1 MYESDAQAEQRD
13 GQFCRLCFNKAV
25 DLCPLFPAPN
35 IPNKALLHKIF
46 DCTTI
51 TLSVRD
57 DHDANICA
65 NCILSIEAFF
75 KYKAQCVQND
85 RLLRKKRVSF
95 FAELGLAADSGDGI
109 VGANDLSYQS
119 AAAAA
124 PELSS
129 KRRRLSRNGDG
140 GELGNEE
147 EEEEDEL
154 STDRKRHRTGGLPD
168 GDDDDSSGSIKK
180 PYYGDA
186 HGEGAAKVENDG
198 EEADL
203 GPYQIKQE
211 AIDPDRDGEEENRN
225 QQQQQQQHLEDEDD
239 DEEEYFN
246 PNQFLAQET
255 QIDEEDEI
263 GEDADNDVSSDGDG
277 QQFVVANGAES
288 GDGGGAGGSA
298 TEQHQPPQLFER
310 GWKTTEFS
318 PQPGSSGLKTLKIT
332 DYSNVTGKRGRPQRF
347 VTEMLSMAAA
357 AAAAAS
363 GGSGGGGGGGVG
375 GNTFL
380 PYHPGDAMYQ
390 QWQRL
395 KGLANARLQ
404 ADGRVPLALANPP
417 HGRTTT
423 RVLGGVIEP
432 TKKVQ
437 KFLDDGLRE
446 LIYNA
451 GAPNP
456 HFARDGGS
464 TDFKVVKARFNSY
477 NIIFDDNRFLRRN
490 KSVSGL
496 PKWYWACSVTGC
508 PVKICSYAGRLFR
521 TNELSHTHPPTE
533 PDADS
538 KYETIQPDPVE
549 AEQLQRQLL
558 HQQQQQH
565 AMQQQR
571 LVRQQQQ
578 QQLLRQRQVE
588 LAQRRVA
595 AAAALMAAAAANSS
609 RNDSTELER
618 SMHGLDSSNSNSSS
632 SHNNNGSMAE
642 QNDPRRNYELR
653 MADDGSE
660 LLLYAGHTHGLI
672 MTRKDGV
679 RVYRCTSIVGGE
691 EQASGEAGRPC
702 TDTVF
707 LHSNGCIAKVC
718 KEENVDYGMEFP
730 VDGGA
735 ADRYRTAGG
744 SVAEGGE
751 EDKRRRP
758 QKIIVYEG
766 YRYKYCHARPEG
778 SFYWRC
784 VLRHDKD
791 CLASIQT
798 KRNLEFLN
806 VNDQPHNHEPPDP
819 SEPHE
824 NAMLCEIRLP
834 AKGEATEGSTDFK
847 LVKSGQKREFLIYKG
862 YRYYFQYESKN
873 GRRSYRCTMFK
884 NCPAGAFL
892 LPNSTIQEAKNFIH
906 THPPVEDMDKYIT
919 KDSLITSP
927 IKLPDGA
934 TEGGKR
940 GVESGGHGE
949 RAPIEPL
956 SKDPEVARRNGYRII
971 KNYKNKEIMIYLGW
985 RYFED
990 YKKKSGGQVWRCSSH
1005 RLCRGSVHLFPDGS
1019 INFAKLVDHNHSP
1032 PKKII
1037 SHSSIDGGEY
1047 TKAMLDVSSSLD
1059 YSLDGTGDSMLLTGG
1074 GTYHRYITHQGHRFR
1089 FATRKREGTIYWRC
1103 AMRLETKCP
1112 VSFHTK
1118 EDTYELV
1125 STRNHEHNHPIP
1137 TVWPEVAGGQI
1148 DDELPQVRM
1157 PAEQVGTTDFILT
1170 KNSKGRDLVLYRSGR
1185 FYLDYSRKDGRIVF
1199 RCSAVSGC
1207 RATVLLLPNKTLQVP
1222 EDFSHNHP
1230 TADGWEAGEAPS
1242 LDAKSVGQL
1251 MTEPIELKSD
1261 DDEEE
1266 GATPTDLIADRG
1278 ARVSGGAG
1286 PESMLPKIILYD
1298 GFQFRFISR
1307 HPTEQ
1312 SAFFRCFNFDAKK
1325 NQCHASLYTDLNGVV
1340 IQSNQQP
1347 HNHDQSDYLMGP
1359 DKYHPRSLQHRP
1371 DQSALLITAPP
1382 TGDEL
1387 RGTRDYKIVKNWKN
1401 RDVLV
1406 FQNCR
1411 YFLHYVRKDGR
1422 KVWRCSAIRSCH
1434 AAVYLNADGTVD
1446 QFRGQHVHEIR
1457 PEGEP
1462 RRRRRRKKSELV
1474 PFSYGVG
1481 VGPGVGAS
1489 IFANGMLANA
1499 AELMARG
1506 MNGASMLNGG
1516 AIGGIT
1522 PHGGALVANGSM
1534 NGGHNGTNEWIDYS
1548 DYAMQM
1554 SGSPNDTV
1562 SSAARGSEETHS
1574 LWDQHHPEDGGGG
1587 GRGTNGGE
1595 GFDLSYHSVF
1605 GSQENFNTYAVHAL
1619 AQHHLQ
1625 QQQQQRSAATL
1636 QQQIQ
1641 HHQQL
1646 LLNGAGGQLQLHRR
1660 HNGAPQPPDSSDAEE
1675 CELSGDASGDE
1686 IPLIDI
1692 TPEVKIEGDDEL

>member
-1 MYESDAQAEQRD
+1 MNESDSRPEHRD
-13 GQFCRLCFNKAV
+13 GQFCRLCFHQTV
-25 DLCPLFPAPN
+25 DLCPLFPSAT

-51 TLSVRD
+51 TLSIRD

-65 NCILSIEAFF
+65 NCIVSIEAFF
-75 KYKAQCVQND
+75 KYKSKCVEND

-95 FAELGLAADSGDGI
+95 FAGLGLAADPVDNRLMTI
-109 VGANDLSYQS
+109 L
-119 AAAAA
+119 
-124 PELSS
+124 PHS
-129 KRRRLSRNGDG
+129 KRRRLSQNGAG
-140 GELGNEE
+140 GELLTY
-147 EEEEDEL
+147 EDEEL
-154 STDRKRHRTGGLPD
+154 AVDRKRHRTETDLPEE
-168 GDDDDSSGSIKK
+168 DDDEDDGNSSVKK
-180 PYYGDA
+180 PQNGTPA
-186 HGEGAAKVENDG
+186 EHEDG
-198 EEADL
+198 EVDEELSKKHLAQ
-203 GPYQIKQE
+203 YQIKQE
-211 AIDPDRDGEEENRN
+211 AFDADGDDENDNRK
-225 QQQQQQQHLEDEDD
+225 QQYEQDD

-255 QIDEEDEI
+255 KIDESAVGDEV
-263 GEDADNDVSSDGDG
+263 GNDGSSDGDG
-277 QQFVVANGAES
+277 FVPNGHE
-288 GDGGGAGGSA
+288 DGSPPA
-298 TEQHQPPQLFER
+298 TGHPFER
-310 GWKTTEFS
+310 GWKTIEFA

-347 VTEMLSMAAA
+347 MAEMLSMAAA
-357 AAAAAS
+357 
-363 GGSGGGGGGGVG
+363 GSS
-375 GNTFL
+375 NLL
-380 PYHPGDAMYQ
+380 PYHHGETVYQ
-390 QWQRL
+390 QLQRL
-395 KGLANARLQ
+395 NGLASAGRLQPDEVARLSVV
-404 ADGRVPLALANPP
+404 AANSSQSNNAP
-417 HGRTTT
+417 RTI
-423 RVLGGVIEP
+423 GGVIEP

-456 HFARDGGS
+456 HYARDGGS

-508 PVKICSYAGRLFR
+508 PVKICSYAGRLFK

-533 PDADS
+533 PDAEI

-558 HQQQQQH
+558 LQQQQQH
-565 AMQQQR
+565 QMQQQR
-571 LVRQQQQ
+571 LLRQQQQ

-595 AAAALMAAAAANSS
+595 AAAALMVAAAANAS
-609 RNDSTELER
+609 RTDQPEQKYTK
-618 SMHGLDSSNSNSSS
+618 H
-632 SHNNNGSMAE
+632 MAE
-642 QNDPRRNYELR
+642 HNSRTVGESVDPRKNYELR
-653 MADDGSE
+653 MANDGSE
-660 LLLYAGHTHGLI
+660 MLLYGGHTHGLI
-672 MTRKDGV
+672 LTRKDGV
-679 RVYRCTSIVGGE
+679 RVYRCTSVIGGE
-691 EQASGEAGRPC
+691 ESAAGGGIGPPC

-707 LHSNGCIAKVC
+707 LHTDGRIVKIC
-718 KEENVDYGMEFP
+718 KEEIVDYDMELSL
-730 VDGGA
+730 DA
-735 ADRYRTAGG
+735 ADRSRFGTGNTA
-744 SVAEGGE
+744 E
-751 EDKRRRP
+751 EDDKRRRP

-806 VNDQPHNHEPPDP
+806 VNDQPHNHDPPDP

-834 AKGEATEGSTDFK
+834 VKGEQTEGSTDFK

-927 IKLPDGA
+927 FKHPSDG
-934 TEGGKR
+934 GGINGAVKR
-940 GVESGGHGE
+940 STTLDPSNWKNALVAAGNPTGGV
-949 RAPIEPL
+949 EPL

-1037 SHSSIDGGEY
+1037 SHSSVDGGGGF
-1047 TKAMLDVSSSLD
+1047 TKGMLEGRVSGNQLTMVA
-1059 YSLDGTGDSMLLTGG
+1059 DGNSDALLGGG

-1148 DDELPQVRM
+1148 NEELPKVRM
-1157 PAEQVGTTDFILT
+1157 PAEEIGTTDFILT
-1170 KNSKGRDLVLYRSGR
+1170 KNSKGRDMVLYRNGR
-1185 FYLDYSRKDGRIVF
+1185 FYLDYSRKDGKIVF

-1207 RATVLLLPNKTLQVP
+1207 RATVLLLPNKTLQVAD
-1222 EDFSHNHP
+1222 DFSHNHP
-1230 TADGWEAGEAPS
+1230 TLDGW
-1242 LDAKSVGQL
+1242 DARETTALNGKPASPVD
-1251 MTEPIELKSD
+1251 EPIELKSD
-1261 DDEEE
+1261 EEEDDEP
-1266 GATPTDLIADRG
+1266 AS
-1278 ARVSGGAG
+1278 VSGTTHPRASG
-1286 PESMLPKIILYD
+1286 ETMLPKIILYD

-1340 IQSNQQP
+1340 IQTNQQR
-1347 HNHDQSDYLMGP
+1347 HNHEQGDYLMGP
-1359 DKYHPRSLQHRP
+1359 DKYQQRQQIASTGQ
-1371 DQSALLITAPP
+1371 QMNSNELI
-1382 TGDEL
+1382 
-1387 RGTRDYKIVKNWKN
+1387 GTHDYKIVKNWKN

-1462 RRRRRRKKSELV
+1462 RRRRRRKKSEIMF
-1474 PFSYGVG
+1474 PYGVG
-1481 VGPGVGAS
+1481 SGMG
-1489 IFANGMLANA
+1489 IFGNGMLA
-1499 AELMARG
+1499 AEMMARG
-1506 MNGASMLNGG
+1506 VSMNGSSSLNGG
-1516 AIGGIT
+1516 TVGNGS
-1522 PHGGALVANGSM
+1522 ANGVGNLGS
-1534 NGGHNGTNEWIDYS
+1534 NEWIDYS
-1548 DYAMQM
+1548 DYGIQM
-1554 SGSPNDTV
+1554 SGSSNDTGA
-1562 SSAARGSEETHS
+1562 SGEGTNRANEGHHS
-1574 LWDQHHPEDGGGG
+1574 LWDQFHPGQGVTTGGGG
-1587 GRGTNGGE
+1587 GTEGE

-1605 GSQENFNTYAVHAL
+1605 GSQESFNTYAVHAL

-1625 QQQQQRSAATL
+1625 QQHQQQQRSAASL
-1636 QQQIQ
+1636 QQHL
-1641 HHQQL
+1641 HHHHQL
-1646 LLNGAGGQLQLHRR
+1646 LLNGGGQLQQQQRPSTR
-1660 HNGAPQPPDSSDAEE
+1660 QDSSDMEE
-1675 CELSGDASGDE
+1675 YDLSGPASDDE
-1686 IPLIDI
+1686 HPPLIDI
-1692 TPEVKIEGDDEL
+1692 TPEVKIEGDDL

>member
-1 MYESDAQAEQRD
+1 
-13 GQFCRLCFNKAV
+13 
-25 DLCPLFPAPN
+25 
-35 IPNKALLHKIF
+35 
-46 DCTTI
+46 
-51 TLSVRD
+51 LSLRD

-65 NCILSIEAFF
+65 NCIVSIEAFF
-75 KYKAQCVQND
+75 KYKSKCVEND

-95 FAELGLAADSGDGI
+95 FAGLGLAADPGSPNQLI
-109 VGANDLSYQS
+109 HTH
-119 AAAAA
+119 
-124 PELSS
+124 SS
-129 KRRRLSRNGDG
+129 KRRRLSRNGVYD
-140 GELGNEE
+140 NDQDEE
-147 EEEEDEL
+147 KL
-154 STDRKRHRTGGLPD
+154 DRKRHRTGLHGHDD
-168 GDDDDSSGSIKK
+168 GDCVSEKK
-180 PYYGDA
+180 PQNGTADD
-186 HGEGAAKVENDG
+186 EVND
-198 EEADL
+198 EEVAQREKL
-203 GPYQIKQE
+203 GPYRIKQE
-211 AIDPDRDGEEENRN
+211 ATDDDPDGGDEEEIHHR
-225 QQQQQQQHLEDEDD
+225 QQPLEEQDEDD
-239 DEEEYFN
+239 DEYFN

-255 QIDEEDEI
+255 QIDEGTGDSH
-263 GEDADNDVSSDGDG
+263 GGDNDVSSDGEG
-277 QQFVVANGAES
+277 FIANGT
-288 GDGGGAGGSA
+288 DDGSA
-298 TEQHQPPQLFER
+298 IGHPFER
-310 GWKTTEFS
+310 GWKTTEFA
-318 PQPGSSGLKTLKIT
+318 PQPGSSGLRTLKIT
-332 DYSNVTGKRGRPQRF
+332 DYSNITGKRGRPQRF
-347 VTEMLSMAAA
+347 VAEMLSMAA
-357 AAAAAS
+357 
-363 GGSGGGGGGGVG
+363 GGG
-375 GNTFL
+375 NSML
-380 PYHPGDAMYQ
+380 PYPHGEAVYQ
-390 QWQRL
+390 QLQRL
-395 KGLANARLQ
+395 NGLVNARLQ
-404 ADGRVPLALANPP
+404 PDGSVGPVAMAAASSPQSGNNTAAAARRLSGL
-417 HGRTTT
+417 
-423 RVLGGVIEP
+423 IEP

-456 HFARDGGS
+456 HYDRDGGS
-464 TDFKVVKARFNSY
+464 THFKVVKARFNSY

-508 PVKICSYAGRLFR
+508 PVKICSYAEQERAR
-521 TNELSHTHPPTE
+521 KVA
-533 PDADS
+533 ADS
-538 KYETIQPDPVE
+538 GGT
-549 AEQLQRQLL
+549 
-558 HQQQQQH
+558 
-565 AMQQQR
+565 
-571 LVRQQQQ
+571 
-578 QQLLRQRQVE
+578 
-588 LAQRRVA
+588 A
-595 AAAALMAAAAANSS
+595 A
-609 RNDSTELER
+609 RND
-618 SMHGLDSSNSNSSS
+618 G
-632 SHNNNGSMAE
+632 
-642 QNDPRRNYELR
+642 RRNYELQT
-653 MADDGSE
+653 ANDGTE
-660 LLLYAGHTHGLI
+660 MLLFAGHTHGLI

-679 RVYRCTSIVGGE
+679 RVYRCTSVVGGDAAALGDE
-691 EQASGEAGRPC
+691 GRPC

-707 LHSNGCIAKVC
+707 LHTDGRIAKVC
-718 KEENVDYGMEFP
+718 KEENVDYEMELP
-730 VDGGA
+730 LEDGG
-735 ADRYRTAGG
+735 DRSGRVSGG
-744 SVAEGGE
+744 GMAEE
-751 EDKRRRP
+751 DDKRRRP

-834 AKGEATEGSTDFK
+834 VKGEPTEGSTDFK

-906 THPPVEDMDKYIT
+906 THPPVMDIDRYIT

-927 IKLPDGA
+927 MKLPSDG
-934 TEGGKR
+934 GG
-940 GVESGGHGE
+940 GGAAAVGESGKLGMVDAADWKNNLGGGTS
-949 RAPIEPL
+949 AGTEPL

-1037 SHSSIDGGEY
+1037 SHSSVLGHAKLLPDGSVAGGDHQL
-1047 TKAMLDVSSSLD
+1047 AMG
-1059 YSLDGTGDSMLLTGG
+1059 LDGSATGG
-1074 GTYHRYITHQGHRFR
+1074 GGAYHRYITHLGHRFR

-1148 DDELPQVRM
+1148 DEELPKVRM
-1157 PAEQVGTTDFILT
+1157 PAEEIGTTDFILT
-1170 KNSKGRDLVLYRSGR
+1170 KNSKGRDLVLYRNGR
-1185 FYLDYSRKDGRIVF
+1185 FYLDYSRKDGKIVF

-1207 RATVLLLPNKTLQVP
+1207 RATVLLLPNKTLQVA

-1230 TADGWEAGEAPS
+1230 TADSWEAGEVTAPDVKLS
-1242 LDAKSVGQL
+1242 SRQPV
-1251 MTEPIELKSD
+1251 MIESIELKSD
-1261 DDEEE
+1261 DDDDN
-1266 GATPTDLIADRG
+1266 GQGDGPS
-1278 ARVSGGAG
+1278 VSGGRQARTSG
-1286 PESMLPKIILYD
+1286 ECILPKIILYD

-1340 IQSNQQP
+1340 IQTNQQP
-1347 HNHDQSDYLMGP
+1347 HNHEQGDYLLGP
-1359 DKYHPRSLQHRP
+1359 DKYHHSQQQQQQHLQA
-1371 DQSALLITAPP
+1371 SA
-1382 TGDEL
+1382 DEL
-1387 RGTRDYKIVKNWKN
+1387 IGTRDYKIVKNWKN

-1462 RRRRRRKKSELV
+1462 RRRRRRKKNELV
-1474 PFSYGVG
+1474 FPFGAGVG
-1481 VGPGVGAS
+1481 GSGT
-1489 IFANGMLANA
+1489 IFGNGMLANA
-1499 AELMARG
+1499 AEIMARSG
-1506 MNGASMLNGG
+1506 HGSINGIVGGSSLLNGS
-1516 AIGGIT
+1516 AIGGS
-1522 PHGGALVANGSM
+1522 SM
-1534 NGGHNGTNEWIDYS
+1534 NGSLNGAHNGTSGSLGSNEWIDYS
-1548 DYAMQM
+1548 DYGIQM
-1554 SGSPNDTV
+1554 SASSNDTN
-1562 SSAARGSEETHS
+1562 SAAGGGRTSDANHS
-1574 LWDQHHPEDGGGG
+1574 LWNQFHANQSAIEDGGNDGG
-1587 GRGTNGGE
+1587 D

-1625 QQQQQRSAATL
+1625 QQQRSHHATL
-1636 QQQIQ
+1636 QQQLQ
-1641 HHQQL
+1641 HHHQL
-1646 LLNGAGGQLQLHRR
+1646 QLLNGGRQLQQH
-1660 HNGAPQPPDSSDAEE
+1660 HSSSQQDSSDAEE
-1675 CELSGDASGDE
+1675 YDLSGAASGDE
-1686 IPLIDI
+1686 HPIIDI
-1692 TPEVKIEGDDEL
+1692 TPEVKIEGEDL

>member
-1 MYESDAQAEQRD
+1 MNESDSRSEPRD
-13 GQFCRLCFNKAV
+13 DQFCRLCFHQTV
-25 DLCPLFPAPN
+25 DLCPVFPSAT

-65 NCILSIEAFF
+65 NCIVSIEAFF
-75 KYKAQCVQND
+75 KYKTKCVEND

-95 FAELGLAADSGDGI
+95 FAGLGLAADPGDNRLTTI
-109 VGANDLSYQS
+109 L
-119 AAAAA
+119 
-124 PELSS
+124 PHS
-129 KRRRLSRNGDG
+129 KRRRLSENGDSS
-140 GELGNEE
+140 ELLTCEDEELAVDRKRYRTEADLPDEDDDEEDGNSSVKKPQNGTPAEDGDG
-147 EEEEDEL
+147 EEDEEL
-154 STDRKRHRTGGLPD
+154 SKQHL
-168 GDDDDSSGSIKK
+168 
-180 PYYGDA
+180 A
-186 HGEGAAKVENDG
+186 
-198 EEADL
+198 
-203 GPYQIKQE
+203 PYQIKQE
-211 AIDPDRDGEEENRN
+211 SFDANADEENDNRK
-225 QQQQQQQHLEDEDD
+225 QQYEQDD

-255 QIDEEDEI
+255 QIDEGAAGDEI
-263 GEDADNDVSSDGDG
+263 GNDVSSDGDG
-277 QQFVVANGAES
+277 FVPNGQEDGPPAS
-288 GDGGGAGGSA
+288 G
-298 TEQHQPPQLFER
+298 HPFER
-310 GWKTTEFS
+310 GWKTIEFA

-347 VTEMLSMAAA
+347 MAEMLSMAAA
-357 AAAAAS
+357 
-363 GGSGGGGGGGVG
+363 GS
-375 GNTFL
+375 NNLL
-380 PYHPGDAMYQ
+380 PYHHGETVYQ
-390 QWQRL
+390 QLQRL
-395 KGLANARLQ
+395 NGLVSGGRVQPDEVARLPSV
-404 ADGRVPLALANPP
+404 AANTSQSNATP
-417 HGRTTT
+417 RTI
-423 RVLGGVIEP
+423 GGVLEP

-456 HFARDGGS
+456 HYARDGGS

-508 PVKICSYAGRLFR
+508 PVKICSYAGRLFK

-533 PDADS
+533 PDAVS

-558 HQQQQQH
+558 LQQQQQH
-565 AMQQQR
+565 QMQQQR
-571 LVRQQQQ
+571 LLRQQQQ

-595 AAAALMAAAAANSS
+595 AAAALMAAAAVNAS
-609 RNDSTELER
+609 RTDQPEQNPIKQ
-618 SMHGLDSSNSNSSS
+618 
-632 SHNNNGSMAE
+632 MAE
-642 QNDPRRNYELR
+642 HNSRTVGESVDPRKNYELR
-653 MADDGSE
+653 MANDGSE
-660 LLLYAGHTHGLI
+660 VLLYGGHTHGLI
-672 MTRKDGV
+672 LTRKDGV
-679 RVYRCTSIVGGE
+679 RVYRCTNVIGGE
-691 EQASGEAGRPC
+691 ESAPGGRLC

-707 LHSNGCIAKVC
+707 LHTDGRIVKIC
-718 KEENVDYGMEFP
+718 KEETVDYDMDLS
-730 VDGGA
+730 VDA
-735 ADRYRTAGG
+735 ADRSRFGAGN
-744 SVAEGGE
+744 ATE
-751 EDKRRRP
+751 EDDKRRRP

-806 VNDQPHNHEPPDP
+806 VNDQPHNHDPPDP

-834 AKGEATEGSTDFK
+834 VKGEPTEGSTDFK

-927 IKLPDGA
+927 IKHPSD
-934 TEGGKR
+934 
-940 GVESGGHGE
+940 SGGMNGSTK
-949 RAPIEPL
+949 RSTTIDPSDWKNVLVAAGNPTGGVEPL

-1037 SHSSIDGGEY
+1037 SHSSVDGGGGF
-1047 TKAMLDVSSSLD
+1047 TKGMLEGGVSGNQLTIVT
-1059 YSLDGTGDSMLLTGG
+1059 DGNSEALLGGG

-1148 DDELPQVRM
+1148 NEELPKVRM
-1157 PAEQVGTTDFILT
+1157 PAEEIGTTDFILT
-1170 KNSKGRDLVLYRSGR
+1170 KNSKGRDMVLYRNGR
-1185 FYLDYSRKDGRIVF
+1185 FYLDYSRKDGKIVF

-1207 RATVLLLPNKTLQVP
+1207 RATVLLLPNKTLQVA

-1230 TADGWEAGEAPS
+1230 TLDGWDARETTALNGKPVPA
-1242 LDAKSVGQL
+1242 LD
-1251 MTEPIELKSD
+1251 EPIELKSD
-1261 DDEEE
+1261 EEEDDES
-1266 GATPTDLIADRG
+1266 
-1278 ARVSGGAG
+1278 ARASGTTHPRASG
-1286 PESMLPKIILYD
+1286 ETMLPKIILYD

-1307 HPTEQ
+1307 HPTEH

-1340 IQSNQQP
+1340 IQTNQQQ
-1347 HNHDQSDYLMGP
+1347 HNHEQGDYLM
-1359 DKYHPRSLQHRP
+1359 DKYQQRQHS
-1371 DQSALLITAPP
+1371 QQMNSNELI
-1382 TGDEL
+1382 
-1387 RGTRDYKIVKNWKN
+1387 GTQDYKIVKNWKN

-1446 QFRGQHVHEIR
+1446 QIRGQHVHEIR

-1462 RRRRRRKKSELV
+1462 RRRRRRKKSELMF
-1474 PFSYGVG
+1474 PYGVG
-1481 VGPGVGAS
+1481 SGMD
-1489 IFANGMLANA
+1489 IFGNGMLA
-1499 AELMARG
+1499 AEMMARG
-1506 MNGASMLNGG
+1506 VSINGSSASLNGG
-1516 AIGGIT
+1516 TVG
-1522 PHGGALVANGSM
+1522 NGSV
-1534 NGGHNGTNEWIDYS
+1534 NGGGNLGSNEWIDYS
-1548 DYAMQM
+1548 DYGIQM
-1554 SGSPNDTV
+1554 SGSSNDTG
-1562 SSAARGSEETHS
+1562 GSGESMNRANGEHHA
-1574 LWDQHHPEDGGGG
+1574 LWDQFHPGQGVTAGGGA
-1587 GRGTNGGE
+1587 GTEGE

-1605 GSQENFNTYAVHAL
+1605 GSQESFNTYAVHAL

-1625 QQQQQRSAATL
+1625 QQQQQRSAASL
-1636 QQQIQ
+1636 QQHL
-1641 HHQQL
+1641 HHQHQL
-1646 LLNGAGGQLQLHRR
+1646 LLNGGGQLQQQQRPSIR
-1660 HNGAPQPPDSSDAEE
+1660 QDSSDMEE
-1675 CELSGDASGDE
+1675 YDLSGPASDDE
-1686 IPLIDI
+1686 HPPLIDI
-1692 TPEVKIEGDDEL
+1692 TPEVKIEGDDL

>member
-1 MYESDAQAEQRD
+1 MQ
-13 GQFCRLCFNKAV
+13 
-25 DLCPLFPAPN
+25 
-35 IPNKALLHKIF
+35 
-46 DCTTI
+46 
-51 TLSVRD
+51 LSVRD

-65 NCILSIEAFF
+65 NCVVSIEAFF
-75 KYKAQCVQND
+75 KYKSMCVEND
-85 RLLRKKRVSF
+85 RLLRKKRDSF
-95 FAELGLAADSGDGI
+95 FAGLSLAADSGDTF
-109 VGANDLSYQS
+109 QS
-119 AAAAA
+119 AAHQR
-124 PELSS
+124 S
-129 KRRRLSRNGDG
+129 KRRRLSRNDG
-140 GELGNEE
+140 GEGGTLESDQEE
-147 EEEEDEL
+147 ELTVDRKRNRAAGLPDEDGGIKKPHNGSGGSEEGEVEANHRKDLAPSYHIKQEVIESEGDGEDENRNERQQGEEEDE
-154 STDRKRHRTGGLPD
+154 
-168 GDDDDSSGSIKK
+168 
-180 PYYGDA
+180 
-186 HGEGAAKVENDG
+186 
-198 EEADL
+198 
-203 GPYQIKQE
+203 
-211 AIDPDRDGEEENRN
+211 
-225 QQQQQQQHLEDEDD
+225 
-239 DEEEYFN
+239 EEEYFN

-255 QIDEEDEI
+255 QIDEGDEI
-263 GEDADNDVSSDGDG
+263 IEDGDNDVSSEGGADGH
-277 QQFVVANGAES
+277 FVPNGAEE
-288 GDGGGAGGSA
+288 GAAIG
-298 TEQHQPPQLFER
+298 QPFER
-310 GWKTTEFS
+310 GWRTTEFA

-357 AAAAAS
+357 AAAAAAAA
-363 GGSGGGGGGGVG
+363 GNGGGV
-375 GNTFL
+375 NNLL
-380 PYHPGDAMYQ
+380 PYHSGEAMYQ
-390 QWQRL
+390 QLQRL
-395 KGLANARLQ
+395 NGLTGPSRL
-404 ADGRVPLALANPP
+404 PLTVGNSLQ
-417 HGRTTT
+417 GSTTT
-423 RVLGGVIEP
+423 RGLGGMIEP

-456 HFARDGGS
+456 HYSRDGGS
-464 TDFKVVKARFNSY
+464 TDFMVVKARFNSY

-508 PVKICSYAGRLFR
+508 PHAPDSGGGCSNAL
-521 TNELSHTHPPTE
+521 
-533 PDADS
+533 
-538 KYETIQPDPVE
+538 
-549 AEQLQRQLL
+549 EQK
-558 HQQQQQH
+558 
-565 AMQQQR
+565 
-571 LVRQQQQ
+571 
-578 QQLLRQRQVE
+578 
-588 LAQRRVA
+588 
-595 AAAALMAAAAANSS
+595 
-609 RNDSTELER
+609 
-618 SMHGLDSSNSNSSS
+618 
-632 SHNNNGSMAE
+632 
-642 QNDPRRNYELR
+642 NDPRRNYELR
-653 MADDGSE
+653 VANDGSE
-660 LLLYAGHTHGLI
+660 MLVYAAHTHGLI

-679 RVYRCTSIVGGE
+679 RVYRCTSVVADETGRGGD
-691 EQASGEAGRPC
+691 AGRPC

-707 LHSNGCIAKVC
+707 LHTNGRIAKVC
-718 KEENVDYGMEFP
+718 KEEQVDYDMELP
-730 VDGGA
+730 MEGGGGGG
-735 ADRYRTAGG
+735 DRYRQSAGE
-744 SVAEGGE
+744 AED
-751 EDKRRRP
+751 DKRRRP

-806 VNDQPHNHEPPDP
+806 VNDQPHNHDPPDP

-834 AKGEATEGSTDFK
+834 VKGEPTEGSTDFK

-927 IKLPDGA
+927 IKLPTDGGGVDGA
-934 TEGGKR
+934 GKR
-940 GVESGGHGE
+940 GLETGDWKNGSIVGGTAG
-949 RAPIEPL
+949 IEPL

-1037 SHSSIDGGEY
+1037 SHSSVDGGY
-1047 TKAMLDVSSSLD
+1047 TKALLDGSSLEQ
-1059 YSLDGTGDSMLLTGG
+1059 SLGMGADGTNDSLLAGG

-1148 DDELPQVRM
+1148 DEPLPKVRL
-1157 PAEQVGTTDFILT
+1157 PAEEVGTTDFILT
-1170 KNSKGRDLVLYRSGR
+1170 KNSKGRDLVLYRNGR
-1185 FYLDYSRKDGRIVF
+1185 FYLDYSRKDGKIVF

-1230 TADGWEAGEAPS
+1230 TADGWEAGEATISPDGKPIAG
-1242 LDAKSVGQL
+1242 LQL
-1251 MTEPIELKSD
+1251 TEPIELKSD
-1261 DDEEE
+1261 EEEDEEE
-1266 GATPTDLIADRG
+1266 K
-1278 ARVSGGAG
+1278 SN
-1286 PESMLPKIILYD
+1286 ESMEERARSGVCGDGGGQESILPKIILYD

-1340 IQSNQQP
+1340 IQTNQQP
-1347 HNHDQSDYLMGP
+1347 HNHEQGDYLMGP
-1359 DKYHPRSLQHRP
+1359 DKYRSHQQDQPTQPLQLNGNGT
-1371 DQSALLITAPP
+1371 DLS
-1382 TGDEL
+1382 
-1387 RGTRDYKIVKNWKN
+1387 GTRDYKIVKNWKN

-1462 RRRRRRKKSELV
+1462 RRRRRRKKSELM
-1474 PFSYGVG
+1474 PFGYAGVMG
-1481 VGPGVGAS
+1481 SGSAAGT

-1506 MNGASMLNGG
+1506 INGPAMLNGAG
-1516 AIGGIT
+1516 MSH
-1522 PHGGALVANGSM
+1522 HGPAAVNGSV
-1534 NGGHNGTNEWIDYS
+1534 NGGHNGSNEWIDYS
-1548 DYAMQM
+1548 DYGMQM
-1554 SGSPNDTV
+1554 SGGSPNDT
-1562 SSAARGSEETHS
+1562 AGRRADDDNQS
-1574 LWDQHHPEDGGGG
+1574 LWQQFHPAE
-1587 GRGTNGGE
+1587 
-1595 GFDLSYHSVF
+1595 
-1605 GSQENFNTYAVHAL
+1605 
-1619 AQHHLQ
+1619 
-1625 QQQQQRSAATL
+1625 
-1636 QQQIQ
+1636 
-1641 HHQQL
+1641 
-1646 LLNGAGGQLQLHRR
+1646 AGG
-1660 HNGAPQPPDSSDAEE
+1660 
-1675 CELSGDASGDE
+1675 
-1686 IPLIDI
+1686 
-1692 TPEVKIEGDDEL
+1692 

>member
-1 MYESDAQAEQRD
+1 MEWECVCS
-13 GQFCRLCFNKAV
+13 
-25 DLCPLFPAPN
+25 
-35 IPNKALLHKIF
+35 
-46 DCTTI
+46 
-51 TLSVRD
+51 
-57 DHDANICA
+57 
-65 NCILSIEAFF
+65 EAFF
-75 KYKAQCVQND
+75 KYKSKCVEND

-95 FAELGLAADSGDGI
+95 FAGLGLAADPGDTNGHE
-109 VGANDLSYQS
+109 DRSFQS
-119 AAAAA
+119 TAHQLTIIPQQA
-124 PELSS
+124 
-129 KRRRLSRNGDG
+129 KRRRLSRNGAAGG
-140 GELGNEE
+140 GELGNEDE
-147 EEEEDEL
+147 EEQDPAV
-154 STDRKRHRTGGLPD
+154 DRKRHRTGLPD
-168 GDDDDSSGSIKK
+168 DAEGSCLKK
-180 PYYGDA
+180 P
-186 HGEGAAKVENDG
+186 HNGEANQE
-198 EEADL
+198 EEAEEEEEEEEREVVQEEDDGREADHKVDL

-211 AIDPDRDGEEENRN
+211 AIDADGDDEDENRN
-225 QQQQQQQHLEDEDD
+225 PRHLLEED

-255 QIDEEDEI
+255 QIDE
-263 GEDADNDVSSDGDG
+263 GEEVEEEEADNDTNSDGDG
-277 QQFVVANGAES
+277 QFVPNGTE
-288 GDGGGAGGSA
+288 GGAAIG
-298 TEQHQPPQLFER
+298 HPFER

-332 DYSNVTGKRGRPQRF
+332 DYSNITGKRGRPQRF
-347 VTEMLSMAAA
+347 VTDMLSMAVAA
-357 AAAAAS
+357 
-363 GGSGGGGGGGVG
+363 SGGGGGG
-375 GNTFL
+375 NIML

-395 KGLANARLQ
+395 KGLTSERLQ
-404 ADGRVPLALANPP
+404 AEGMARLSLTVGNSPQ
-417 HGRTTT
+417 GSTTT
-423 RVLGGVIEP
+423 RILGGVIEP

-456 HFARDGGS
+456 HYARDGGS

-508 PVKICSYAGRLFR
+508 PVKICSYAGRLFK

-538 KYETIQPDPVE
+538 KYETIQPDPIE

-558 HQQQQQH
+558 LQQQQQH
-565 AMQQQR
+565 QLQQQR
-571 LVRQQQQ
+571 LLRQQQQ

-595 AAAALMAAAAANSS
+595 AAAALMAAAAANTS
-609 RNDSTELER
+609 RSDFSELEHSR
-618 SMHGLDSSNSNSSS
+618 QAPDSSNSNI
-632 SHNNNGSMAE
+632 MAE
-642 QNDPRRNYELR
+642 QTDPRRNYELR
-653 MADDGSE
+653 MANDGSE
-660 LLLYAGHTHGLI
+660 MLLYAGHTHGLI

-679 RVYRCTSIVGGE
+679 RVYRCRSVVGGE
-691 EQASGEAGRPC
+691 NQTTGQTGRPC

-707 LHSNGCIAKVC
+707 VHTNGYIAKVC
-718 KEENVDYGMEFP
+718 KEENVDYEMVLP
-730 VDGGA
+730 VDGG
-735 ADRYRTAGG
+735 DRYRSGGG
-744 SVAEGGE
+744 SVVADGE
-751 EDKRRRP
+751 DDKRRRP

-798 KRNLEFLN
+798 KRNLEFIN

-819 SEPHE
+819 AEPHE

-834 AKGEATEGSTDFK
+834 AKGEPTEGSTDFK

-927 IKLPDGA
+927 IKLPTDGGMDG
-934 TEGGKR
+934 TGGGKR
-940 GVESGGHGE
+940 SVDSSAWKNASMGGNTAG
-949 RAPIEPL
+949 IEPL

-1037 SHSSIDGGEY
+1037 SHSSVDGGY
-1047 TKAMLDVSSSLD
+1047 TKSIVEGSSLD
-1059 YSLDGTGDSMLLTGG
+1059 QQLALGVDGTSESMAAGG

-1148 DDELPQVRM
+1148 DEELPKVRL
-1157 PAEQVGTTDFILT
+1157 PAEEVGTTDFILT
-1170 KNSKGRDLVLYRSGR
+1170 KNSKGRDLVLYRNGR
-1185 FYLDYSRKDGRIVF
+1185 FYLDYSRKDGKIVF

-1230 TADGWEAGEAPS
+1230 TADGWDAGEATS
-1242 LDAKSVGQL
+1242 FDGKSIGQQ

-1261 DDEEE
+1261 DEDEDGELTNRIGE
-1266 GATPTDLIADRG
+1266 RPRMGAQ
-1278 ARVSGGAG
+1278 
-1286 PESMLPKIILYD
+1286 ESMLPKIILYD

-1325 NQCHASLYTDLNGVV
+1325 HQCHASLYTDLNGVV
-1340 IQSNQQP
+1340 IQTNRQP
-1347 HNHDQSDYLMGP
+1347 HNHEQGDYLNGP
-1359 DKYHPRSLQHRP
+1359 DKYLQRSHQQ
-1371 DQSALLITAPP
+1371 DQSMPLQLNGA
-1382 TGDEL
+1382 DL

-1462 RRRRRRKKSELV
+1462 RRRRRRKKSELM
-1474 PFSYGVG
+1474 PLSYGV
-1481 VGPGVGAS
+1481 VGSGTGS
-1489 IFANGMLANA
+1489 IFANGGLIANA

-1506 MNGASMLNGG
+1506 LNGAL
-1516 AIGGIT
+1516 GIS
-1522 PHGGALVANGSM
+1522 HGGPVVNGSI
-1534 NGGHNGTNEWIDYS
+1534 NGGGHNAANEWIDYS
-1548 DYAMQM
+1548 DYGIQM
-1554 SGSPNDTV
+1554 SGSPNDT
-1562 SSAARGSEETHS
+1562 AGSGNGGGVLRPNDENHS
-1574 LWDQHHPEDGGGG
+1574 LWEQFHPAEGGS
-1587 GRGTNGGE
+1587 GRATNGGE

-1625 QQQQQRSAATL
+1625 QQHQRSAASL
-1636 QQQIQ
+1636 QQQLQ
-1641 HHQQL
+1641 HHL
-1646 LLNGAGGQLQLHRR
+1646 LMNGGGGQQQAQRDSTQ
-1660 HNGAPQPPDSSDAEE
+1660 PQDSSDAEE
-1675 CELSGDASGDE
+1675 YDLSGGGTGSSDE
-1686 IPLIDI
+1686 HPMIDI
-1692 TPEVKIEGDDEL
+1692 TPEVKIEGDEL

>member
-1 MYESDAQAEQRD
+1 MP
-13 GQFCRLCFNKAV
+13 F
-25 DLCPLFPAPN
+25 PLV
-35 IPNKALLHKIF
+35 L
-46 DCTTI
+46 TTLWCAGNY
-51 TLSVRD
+51 LSVRD

-65 NCILSIEAFF
+65 NCIVSIEAFF
-75 KYKAQCVQND
+75 KYKTKCVEND

-95 FAELGLAADSGDGI
+95 FAGLGLAADPGSHSQLI
-109 VGANDLSYQS
+109 HSH
-119 AAAAA
+119 
-124 PELSS
+124 SS
-129 KRRRLSRNGDG
+129 KRRRLSRNGVDDNDQDG
-140 GELGNEE
+140 EKLDSKRNRTGLHGVDGDGVCEKKPHNGTADDEAHDTEVPEQEKLGLYRIKQENIDDDPEGADEE
-147 EEEEDEL
+147 EEVQHRQQVEQDEED
-154 STDRKRHRTGGLPD
+154 
-168 GDDDDSSGSIKK
+168 
-180 PYYGDA
+180 
-186 HGEGAAKVENDG
+186 
-198 EEADL
+198 
-203 GPYQIKQE
+203 
-211 AIDPDRDGEEENRN
+211 
-225 QQQQQQQHLEDEDD
+225 
-239 DEEEYFN
+239 EEYFN

-255 QIDEEDEI
+255 QIDEGPEDGHSGANE
-263 GEDADNDVSSDGDG
+263 ASSDGEG
-277 QQFVVANGAES
+277 FISNG
-288 GDGGGAGGSA
+288 
-298 TEQHQPPQLFER
+298 TEGEHLYER
-310 GWKTTEFS
+310 GWKTTEFA

-332 DYSNVTGKRGRPQRF
+332 DYSNITGKRGRPQRF
-347 VTEMLSMAAA
+347 VADMLSMAA
-357 AAAAAS
+357 
-363 GGSGGGGGGGVG
+363 G
-375 GNTFL
+375 GNSVL
-380 PYHPGDAMYQ
+380 GYPSSEAVYQ
-390 QWQRL
+390 QLQRL
-395 KGLANARLQ
+395 NGLANARLQ
-404 ADGRVPLALANPP
+404 SDGSVGPVAMAA
-417 HGRTTT
+417 GTTPMASNAAAAA
-423 RVLGGVIEP
+423 RRLSGLIEP

-456 HFARDGGS
+456 HYARDGGS
-464 TDFKVVKARFNSY
+464 TQFKVVKARFNSY

-508 PVKICSYAGRLFR
+508 PVKICSYAGRKL
-521 TNELSHTHPPTE
+521 P
-533 PDADS
+533 AVDS
-538 KYETIQPDPVE
+538 GGGTV
-549 AEQLQRQLL
+549 
-558 HQQQQQH
+558 
-565 AMQQQR
+565 
-571 LVRQQQQ
+571 
-578 QQLLRQRQVE
+578 
-588 LAQRRVA
+588 
-595 AAAALMAAAAANSS
+595 
-609 RNDSTELER
+609 
-618 SMHGLDSSNSNSSS
+618 
-632 SHNNNGSMAE
+632 E
-642 QNDPRRNYELR
+642 QNDERRNYELFTGH
-653 MADDGSE
+653 DGLE
-660 LLLYAGHTHGLI
+660 ILRYAGHTHGLI

-679 RVYRCTSIVGGE
+679 RVYRCTSVRGGE
-691 EQASGEAGRPC
+691 EAAVGDEDRLC

-707 LHSNGCIAKVC
+707 LHTDGRIVKVC
-718 KEENVDYGMEFP
+718 KEENVDYDMELP
-730 VDGGA
+730 LDEGG
-735 ADRYRTAGG
+735 DRSRLGG
-744 SVAEGGE
+744 SGMTE
-751 EDKRRRP
+751 EDDKRRRP

-806 VNDQPHNHEPPDP
+806 VNDQPHNHDPPDP

-834 AKGEATEGSTDFK
+834 VKGEETEGSTDFK

-927 IKLPDGA
+927 IKLPSDGGGGGG
-934 TEGGKR
+934 EGGKL
-940 GVESGGHGE
+940 VKVQAADWKNELGGGSSTGM
-949 RAPIEPL
+949 EPL

-1037 SHSSIDGGEY
+1037 SHSSVLGHGSVVGGDHQL
-1047 TKAMLDVSSSLD
+1047 TAG
-1059 YSLDGTGDSMLLTGG
+1059 LDGSAAGGVGG
-1074 GTYHRYITHQGHRFR
+1074 GGAYHRYITHQGHRFR

-1137 TVWPEVAGGQI
+1137 TIWPEVAGGQI
-1148 DDELPQVRM
+1148 DEELPKVRM
-1157 PAEQVGTTDFILT
+1157 PAEEIGTTDFILT
-1170 KNSKGRDLVLYRSGR
+1170 KNSKGRDLVLYRNGR
-1185 FYLDYSRKDGRIVF
+1185 FYLDYSRKDGKIVF

-1230 TADGWEAGEAPS
+1230 TADSWETGDVSTLEAKLGVRQPAEIES
-1242 LDAKSVGQL
+1242 
-1251 MTEPIELKSD
+1251 IELKSD
-1261 DDEEE
+1261 DDDDDGDDDDDDDDVEEN
-1266 GATPTDLIADRG
+1266 GPSMSTSQ
-1278 ARVSGGAG
+1278 ARASG
-1286 PESMLPKIILYD
+1286 ECILPKIILYD

-1340 IQSNQQP
+1340 IQTNEQP
-1347 HNHDQSDYLMGP
+1347 HNHEQGDYLLGP
-1359 DKYHPRSLQHRP
+1359 DKYLHSQHQQQQLQQQQQQHLQLSS
-1371 DQSALLITAPP
+1371 DDMI
-1382 TGDEL
+1382 
-1387 RGTRDYKIVKNWKN
+1387 GTRDYKIVKNWKN

-1462 RRRRRRKKSELV
+1462 RRRRRRKKTELMF
-1474 PFSYGVG
+1474 PFGAGTGSGTIFGNGV
-1481 VGPGVGAS
+1481 
-1489 IFANGMLANA
+1489 LANA
-1499 AELMARG
+1499 AEIMARSG
-1506 MNGASMLNGG
+1506 HGSING
-1516 AIGGIT
+1516 IGST
-1522 PHGGALVANGSM
+1522 SALLNGSM
-1534 NGGHNGTNEWIDYS
+1534 NGSINGSHNGTGGSLGSNEWIDYS
-1548 DYAMQM
+1548 DYGIQM
-1554 SGSPNDTV
+1554 NATLNESNNSTGGGRLSDTN
-1562 SSAARGSEETHS
+1562 HS
-1574 LWDQHHPEDGGGG
+1574 LWSQFHPNQNGTEDGG
-1587 GRGTNGGE
+1587 NESGE
-1595 GFDLSYHSVF
+1595 
-1605 GSQENFNTYAVHAL
+1605 
-1619 AQHHLQ
+1619 
-1625 QQQQQRSAATL
+1625 
-1636 QQQIQ
+1636 
-1641 HHQQL
+1641 
-1646 LLNGAGGQLQLHRR
+1646 AGGVGGVTVR
-1660 HNGAPQPPDSSDAEE
+1660 NA
-1675 CELSGDASGDE
+1675 
-1686 IPLIDI
+1686 
-1692 TPEVKIEGDDEL
+1692 T

>member
-1 MYESDAQAEQRD
+1 MS
-13 GQFCRLCFNKAV
+13 GCRISWQLV
-25 DLCPLFPAPN
+25 
-35 IPNKALLHKIF
+35 
-46 DCTTI
+46 
-51 TLSVRD
+51 
-57 DHDANICA
+57 
-65 NCILSIEAFF
+65 IEAFF
-75 KYKAQCVQND
+75 KYKTKCVEND

-95 FAELGLAADSGDGI
+95 FAGLGLAADPSEI
-109 VGANDLSYQS
+109 VGVNQLSH
-119 AAAAA
+119 
-124 PELSS
+124 S

-140 GELGNEE
+140 GELLPNDDDEE
-147 EEEEDEL
+147 L
-154 STDRKRHRTGGLPD
+154 AVDRKRYRPGLPE
-168 GDDDDSSGSIKK
+168 DDDGGVDCSSERGEKK
-180 PYYGDA
+180 PQNGSALTHAD
-186 HGEGAAKVENDG
+186 EDDG
-198 EEADL
+198 EEADEEANL
-203 GPYQIKQE
+203 DKKHLAPYQIKQE
-211 AIDPDRDGEEENRN
+211 AIDPDGDDDDRN
-225 QQQQQQQHLEDEDD
+225 DNHRQQQYEQEQDD

-255 QIDEEDEI
+255 KIDDEAV
-263 GEDADNDVSSDGDG
+263 GDEGGNDGSSDGDG
-277 QQFVVANGAES
+277 FLAN
-288 GDGGGAGGSA
+288 DG
-298 TEQHQPPQLFER
+298 TEDGPAHPFER
-310 GWKTTEFS
+310 GFKTIEFA

-347 VTEMLSMAAA
+347 MPEMLSMAA
-357 AAAAAS
+357 
-363 GGSGGGGGGGVG
+363 GS
-375 GNTFL
+375 NHL
-380 PYHPGDAMYQ
+380 LQYHQGETVYQ
-390 QWQRL
+390 QLQRL
-395 KGLANARLQ
+395 NGLASSGRLQPEEVARL
-404 ADGRVPLALANPP
+404 PLVAANSSPQSNHTP
-417 HGRTTT
+417 RSI
-423 RVLGGVIEP
+423 GGVIEP

-456 HFARDGGS
+456 HYARDGGS

-508 PVKICSYAGRLFR
+508 PVKICSYAGRLFK

-558 HQQQQQH
+558 LQQQQQH
-565 AMQQQR
+565 QMQQQR
-571 LVRQQQQ
+571 LLRQQQQ

-595 AAAALMAAAAANSS
+595 AAAALMAAAAANST
-609 RNDSTELER
+609 RNDHQEQEHTR
-618 SMHGLDSSNSNSSS
+618 NTVDSSRTMGES
-632 SHNNNGSMAE
+632 
-642 QNDPRRNYELR
+642 QDPRKSYELR
-653 MADDGSE
+653 MANDGSE
-660 LLLYAGHTHGLI
+660 MLLYGGHTHGLI

-679 RVYRCTSIVGGE
+679 RVYRCTSVVGGKDSRV
-691 EQASGEAGRPC
+691 AC

-707 LHSNGCIAKVC
+707 LHADGRILKVC
-718 KEENVDYGMEFP
+718 KEEHVDYDMELS
-730 VDGGA
+730 VDG
-735 ADRYRTAGG
+735 
-744 SVAEGGE
+744 AERSRSNTTE
-751 EDKRRRP
+751 EDDKRRRP

-806 VNDQPHNHEPPDP
+806 VNDQPHNHDPPDP

-834 AKGEATEGSTDFK
+834 AKGEPAEGSTDFK

-927 IKLPDGA
+927 IKHPSDGGA
-934 TEGGKR
+934 MNGGPKR
-940 GVESGGHGE
+940 TALGAADWKNALVAAAAAGNASGGV
-949 RAPIEPL
+949 EPL

-1037 SHSSIDGGEY
+1037 SHSSVDGGGGGFAKGMLEGGA
-1047 TKAMLDVSSSLD
+1047 TGNAHPLAMMVDGNNDSL
-1059 YSLDGTGDSMLLTGG
+1059 LGGG

-1148 DDELPQVRM
+1148 NEELPKVRL
-1157 PAEQVGTTDFILT
+1157 PAEEIGTTDFILT
-1170 KNSKGRDLVLYRSGR
+1170 KNSKGRDLVLYRNGR
-1185 FYLDYSRKDGRIVF
+1185 FYLDYSRKDGKIVF

-1207 RATVLLLPNKTLQVP
+1207 RATVLLLPNKTLQVAD
-1222 EDFSHNHP
+1222 DFSHNHP
-1230 TADGWEAGEAPS
+1230 TLDGWDAGETTALDGKPAPR
-1242 LDAKSVGQL
+1242 
-1251 MTEPIELKSD
+1251 MEEPIELKSD
-1261 DDEEE
+1261 EEDDDVEPRGS
-1266 GATPTDLIADRG
+1266 GAHPRASSET
-1278 ARVSGGAG
+1278 
-1286 PESMLPKIILYD
+1286 MLPKIILYD
-1298 GFQFRFISR
+1298 GFQYRFISR

-1340 IQSNQQP
+1340 IQTNQQR
-1347 HNHDQSDYLMGP
+1347 HNHEQGDYLMGP
-1359 DKYHPRSLQHRP
+1359 DKYHQREQ
-1371 DQSALLITAPP
+1371 QSSATSASQQTSANELI
-1382 TGDEL
+1382 
-1387 RGTRDYKIVKNWKN
+1387 GTHDYKIVKNWKN

-1462 RRRRRRKKSELV
+1462 RRRRRRKKSELIY
-1474 PFSYGVG
+1474 PYGVG
-1481 VGPGVGAS
+1481 SGMS
-1489 IFANGMLANA
+1489 IFSNGMLANA
-1499 AELMARG
+1499 AEMMAR
-1506 MNGASMLNGG
+1506 MNGSASLNGT
-1516 AIGGIT
+1516 GG
-1522 PHGGALVANGSM
+1522 GGSI
-1534 NGGHNGTNEWIDYS
+1534 NGGHPINGGPNLGSNEWIDYS
-1548 DYAMQM
+1548 DYGIQVG
-1554 SGSPNDTV
+1554 GSSNDTG
-1562 SSAARGSEETHS
+1562 GSGESTTRTHEENHS
-1574 LWDQHHPEDGGGG
+1574 LWEQFHPGQGVPAGGGG
-1587 GRGTNGGE
+1587 NEGE

-1605 GSQENFNTYAVHAL
+1605 GSQESFNTYAVHAL

-1625 QQQQQRSAATL
+1625 QQQQRSAANL
-1636 QQQIQ
+1636 QQQL
-1641 HHQQL
+1641 HHQHQL
-1646 LLNGAGGQLQLHRR
+1646 LLNGGGQLQQQRASAR
-1660 HNGAPQPPDSSDAEE
+1660 QDSSELEE
-1675 CELSGDASGDE
+1675 YDLSGAASGDE
-1686 IPLIDI
+1686 HPLIDI
-1692 TPEVKIEGDDEL
+1692 TPEVKIEGDDL

>member
-1 MYESDAQAEQRD
+1 MNESDSRPEHRRD
-13 GQFCRLCFNKAV
+13 GQFCRLCFNQTV
-25 DLCPLFPAPN
+25 DLCPLFPSAT

-51 TLSVRD
+51 TLSIRD

-65 NCILSIEAFF
+65 NCIVSIEAFF
-75 KYKAQCVQND
+75 KYKSKCVEND

-95 FAELGLAADSGDGI
+95 FAGLGLAADPGDPVTI
-109 VGANDLSYQS
+109 LSH
-119 AAAAA
+119 
-124 PELSS
+124 S
-129 KRRRLSRNGDG
+129 KRRRLSRNEDN
-140 GELGNEE
+140 GELQAN
-147 EEEEDEL
+147 EDEEL
-154 STDRKRHRTGGLPD
+154 AVDRKRHRTAGLVEEEDD
-168 GDDDDSSGSIKK
+168 GSSSVKK
-180 PYYGDA
+180 PQNGT
-186 HGEGAAKVENDG
+186 AADEDEHDEAD
-198 EEADL
+198 EEANL
-203 GPYQIKQE
+203 SKQHLAPYQIKQE
-211 AIDPDRDGEEENRN
+211 AIDADGDDDRKQH
-225 QQQQQQQHLEDEDD
+225 QQQYEPDD

-255 QIDEEDEI
+255 KIDEGAVGDEI
-263 GEDADNDVSSDGDG
+263 GNDVSSDGEGYGPNGSEDG
-277 QQFVVANGAES
+277 P
-288 GDGGGAGGSA
+288 A
-298 TEQHQPPQLFER
+298 TTGHPFER
-310 GWKTTEFS
+310 GWKTIEFA

-347 VTEMLSMAAA
+347 MAEMLSMAA
-357 AAAAAS
+357 
-363 GGSGGGGGGGVG
+363 GS
-375 GNTFL
+375 NNLL
-380 PYHPGDAMYQ
+380 PYHHGETVYQ
-390 QWQRL
+390 QLQRL
-395 KGLANARLQ
+395 NGLASGARLQ
-404 ADGRVPLALANPP
+404 PDEVARLPLGAVSSAQSNSTP
-417 HGRTTT
+417 RSI
-423 RVLGGVIEP
+423 GGVIEP

-456 HFARDGGS
+456 HYARDGGS

-508 PVKICSYAGRLFR
+508 PVKICSYAGRLFK

-533 PDADS
+533 PDADI

-565 AMQQQR
+565 QMQQQR
-571 LVRQQQQ
+571 LLRQQQQ

-595 AAAALMAAAAANSS
+595 AAAALMAAAAANAS
-609 RNDSTELER
+609 RSDLQEPEQKH
-618 SMHGLDSSNSNSSS
+618 MVD
-632 SHNNNGSMAE
+632 NGRTMGESV
-642 QNDPRRNYELR
+642 DPRKSYELR
-653 MADDGSE
+653 MANDGSE
-660 LLLYAGHTHGLI
+660 MLLYAGHTHGLI

-679 RVYRCTSIVGGE
+679 RVYKCTSMVGGE
-691 EQASGEAGRPC
+691 EAAADRPC
-702 TDTVF
+702 TDTIFMHADGRIV
-707 LHSNGCIAKVC
+707 KVC
-718 KEENVDYGMEFP
+718 REEHVDYDMELSGD
-730 VDGGA
+730 VADHGSRLGA
-735 ADRYRTAGG
+735 SST
-744 SVAEGGE
+744 VAEE
-751 EDKRRRP
+751 DDKRRRP

-806 VNDQPHNHEPPDP
+806 VNDQPHNHDPPDP

-834 AKGEATEGSTDFK
+834 VKGEPVEGSTDFK

-927 IKLPDGA
+927 IKHPSDGA
-934 TEGGKR
+934 GMNGAAKRPALDASDWKHALVTAAGGGGNIGAG
-940 GVESGGHGE
+940 GV
-949 RAPIEPL
+949 EPL

-1037 SHSSIDGGEY
+1037 SHSSVDGGGGF
-1047 TKAMLDVSSSLD
+1047 TKGV
-1059 YSLDGTGDSMLLTGG
+1059 LDGNPQQLSIVAEGNGDSLLGGG

-1148 DDELPQVRM
+1148 NEPLPKVRM
-1157 PAEQVGTTDFILT
+1157 PAEEIGTSDFILT
-1170 KNSKGRDLVLYRSGR
+1170 KNSKGRDLVLYRNGR
-1185 FYLDYSRKDGRIVF
+1185 FYLDYSRKDGKIVF

-1207 RATVLLLPNKTLQVP
+1207 RATVLLLPNKTLQVAD
-1222 EDFSHNHP
+1222 DFSHNHP
-1230 TADGWEAGEAPS
+1230 TLDGWDGGETTVLDCKPAPP
-1242 LDAKSVGQL
+1242 VG
-1251 MTEPIELKSD
+1251 EPIELKSD
-1261 DDEEE
+1261 EEEDDEP
-1266 GATPTDLIADRG
+1266 AS
-1278 ARVSGGAG
+1278 VSGTHPRASG
-1286 PESMLPKIILYD
+1286 ETMLPKIILYD

-1307 HPTEQ
+1307 HPTER

-1340 IQSNQQP
+1340 IQTNQQR
-1347 HNHDQSDYLMGP
+1347 HNHEQGDYLMGP
-1359 DKYHPRSLQHRP
+1359 DKYHQRQHQ
-1371 DQSALLITAPP
+1371 QSAPSTGQQMNSNELI
-1382 TGDEL
+1382 
-1387 RGTRDYKIVKNWKN
+1387 GTHDYKIVKNWKN

-1462 RRRRRRKKSELV
+1462 RRRRRRKKSELMF
-1474 PFSYGVG
+1474 PYGVG
-1481 VGPGVGAS
+1481 SGAS
-1489 IFANGMLANA
+1489 MFGNGMLANA

-1506 MNGASMLNGG
+1506 VSINGSSSLNGG
-1516 AIGGIT
+1516 NAIGIAGN
-1522 PHGGALVANGSM
+1522 GAI
-1534 NGGHNGTNEWIDYS
+1534 NGGPHNGNGMGSNEWIDYS
-1548 DYAMQM
+1548 DYGIQM
-1554 SGSPNDTV
+1554 SGSSNDTGV
-1562 SSAARGSEETHS
+1562 SGESANHRANEENHS
-1574 LWDQHHPEDGGGG
+1574 LWDQFHPGPGVTAGGGA
-1587 GRGTNGGE
+1587 NEGE

-1605 GSQENFNTYAVHAL
+1605 GSQESFNTYAVHAL

-1625 QQQQQRSAATL
+1625 QQQQQQQRSVANL
-1636 QQQIQ
+1636 RQQL
-1641 HHQQL
+1641 HHQHQL
-1646 LLNGAGGQLQLHRR
+1646 LLNGGGQLQQQRASTR
-1660 HNGAPQPPDSSDAEE
+1660 QDSSDLEE
-1675 CELSGDASGDE
+1675 YDLSGPASGDE
-1686 IPLIDI
+1686 HPSLVDI
-1692 TPEVKIEGDDEL
+1692 TPEVKIEGDDL

>member
-1 MYESDAQAEQRD
+1 M
-13 GQFCRLCFNKAV
+13 
-25 DLCPLFPAPN
+25 
-35 IPNKALLHKIF
+35 
-46 DCTTI
+46 
-51 TLSVRD
+51 
-57 DHDANICA
+57 
-65 NCILSIEAFF
+65 
-75 KYKAQCVQND
+75 
-85 RLLRKKRVSF
+85 
-95 FAELGLAADSGDGI
+95 
-109 VGANDLSYQS
+109 
-119 AAAAA
+119 
-124 PELSS
+124 
-129 KRRRLSRNGDG
+129 
-140 GELGNEE
+140 
-147 EEEEDEL
+147 
-154 STDRKRHRTGGLPD
+154 
-168 GDDDDSSGSIKK
+168 
-180 PYYGDA
+180 
-186 HGEGAAKVENDG
+186 
-198 EEADL
+198 
-203 GPYQIKQE
+203 
-211 AIDPDRDGEEENRN
+211 
-225 QQQQQQQHLEDEDD
+225 
-239 DEEEYFN
+239 
-246 PNQFLAQET
+246 
-255 QIDEEDEI
+255 
-263 GEDADNDVSSDGDG
+263 
-277 QQFVVANGAES
+277 
-288 GDGGGAGGSA
+288 
-298 TEQHQPPQLFER
+298 
-310 GWKTTEFS
+310 
-318 PQPGSSGLKTLKIT
+318 
-332 DYSNVTGKRGRPQRF
+332 
-347 VTEMLSMAAA
+347 
-357 AAAAAS
+357 
-363 GGSGGGGGGGVG
+363 
-375 GNTFL
+375 
-380 PYHPGDAMYQ
+380 
-390 QWQRL
+390 
-395 KGLANARLQ
+395 
-404 ADGRVPLALANPP
+404 
-417 HGRTTT
+417 
-423 RVLGGVIEP
+423 
-432 TKKVQ
+432 
-437 KFLDDGLRE
+437 
-446 LIYNA
+446 
-451 GAPNP
+451 
-456 HFARDGGS
+456 
-464 TDFKVVKARFNSY
+464 
-477 NIIFDDNRFLRRN
+477 
-490 KSVSGL
+490 
-496 PKWYWACSVTGC
+496 
-508 PVKICSYAGRLFR
+508 
-521 TNELSHTHPPTE
+521 
-533 PDADS
+533 
-538 KYETIQPDPVE
+538 
-549 AEQLQRQLL
+549 
-558 HQQQQQH
+558 
-565 AMQQQR
+565 
-571 LVRQQQQ
+571 
-578 QQLLRQRQVE
+578 
-588 LAQRRVA
+588 
-595 AAAALMAAAAANSS
+595 
-609 RNDSTELER
+609 
-618 SMHGLDSSNSNSSS
+618 
-632 SHNNNGSMAE
+632 
-642 QNDPRRNYELR
+642 
-653 MADDGSE
+653 
-660 LLLYAGHTHGLI
+660 
-672 MTRKDGV
+672 
-679 RVYRCTSIVGGE
+679 
-691 EQASGEAGRPC
+691 
-702 TDTVF
+702 
-707 LHSNGCIAKVC
+707 
-718 KEENVDYGMEFP
+718 
-730 VDGGA
+730 
-735 ADRYRTAGG
+735 
-744 SVAEGGE
+744 
-751 EDKRRRP
+751 
-758 QKIIVYEG
+758 YEG

-927 IKLPDGA
+927 IKLPDGG

-940 GVESGGHGE
+940 GVESGGQGDT
-949 RAPIEPL
+949 AAIEPL

-1059 YSLDGTGDSMLLTGG
+1059 YSLGNGADGTGDSMLLTGG

-1261 DDEEE
+1261 DEEEE

-1278 ARVSGGAG
+1278 ARVSGGTG

-1554 SGSPNDTV
+1554 SGSPNDTA
-1562 SSAARGSEETHS
+1562 SSTAARGNEETHS
-1574 LWDQHHPEDGGGG
+1574 LWDQHHPEAGAGGGG

-1605 GSQENFNTYAVHAL
+1605 GNQENFNTYAVHAL

-1625 QQQQQRSAATL
+1625 QQQQRSAASL

-1692 TPEVKIEGDDEL
+1692 TPEVKIEGDDEQ

>member
-1 MYESDAQAEQRD
+1 M
-13 GQFCRLCFNKAV
+13 N
-25 DLCPLFPAPN
+25 PANNAIATLPDTCS
-35 IPNKALLHKIF
+35 ATGMH
-46 DCTTI
+46 TTLQ
-51 TLSVRD
+51 LSLRD

-65 NCILSIEAFF
+65 NCIVSIEAFF
-75 KYKAQCVQND
+75 KYKTKCVEND

-95 FAELGLAADSGDGI
+95 FAGLGLAADPGDQP
-109 VGANDLSYQS
+109 SQS
-119 AAAAA
+119 TNQLTLL
-124 PELSS
+124 PHT
-129 KRRRLSRNGDG
+129 KRRRLSTN
-140 GELGNEE
+140 
-147 EEEEDEL
+147 
-154 STDRKRHRTGGLPD
+154 
-168 GDDDDSSGSIKK
+168 
-180 PYYGDA
+180 
-186 HGEGAAKVENDG
+186 GEGAADEQDEELATVDRKRYRSAAVPEDVKKPQNGTALAEGADEDDG
-198 EEADL
+198 AGDEETHQKKQLVAS
-203 GPYQIKQE
+203 YQIKQE
-211 AIDPDRDGEEENRN
+211 APDPDDETDNRK
-225 QQQQQQQHLEDEDD
+225 QAYEQDD

-255 QIDEEDEI
+255 KIDEETVGDEA
-263 GEDADNDVSSDGDG
+263 GNDGSSDGDG
-277 QQFVVANGAES
+277 FVPNGAE
-288 GDGGGAGGSA
+288 DGS
-298 TEQHQPPQLFER
+298 THVHPSPYER
-310 GWKTTEFS
+310 GWKTIEFA

-332 DYSNVTGKRGRPQRF
+332 DYSNITGKRGRPQRF
-347 VTEMLSMAAA
+347 MAEMLSMAA
-357 AAAAAS
+357 
-363 GGSGGGGGGGVG
+363 GSNNVP
-375 GNTFL
+375 
-380 PYHPGDAMYQ
+380 PYHHGEAVYQ
-390 QWQRL
+390 QLQRL
-395 KGLANARLQ
+395 NGLAAGGRLHQPDEVARL
-404 ADGRVPLALANPP
+404 PLASNP
-417 HGRTTT
+417 TTST
-423 RVLGGVIEP
+423 PSRSLGGVIEP

-456 HFARDGGS
+456 HYSRDGGS

-508 PVKICSYAGRLFR
+508 PVKICSYAGRLFK
-521 TNELSHTHPPTE
+521 TNELSHTHAPTE

-558 HQQQQQH
+558 LQQQQQH
-565 AMQQQR
+565 QMQQQR
-571 LVRQQQQ
+571 LLRQQQQ

-588 LAQRRVA
+588 LTQRRVA
-595 AAAALMAAAAANSS
+595 AAAALMAAAAANAS
-609 RNDSTELER
+609 RGDTQEQEHHKKHQAESR
-618 SMHGLDSSNSNSSS
+618 SGSSS
-632 SHNNNGSMAE
+632 MEES
-642 QNDPRRNYELR
+642 NDPRKRYELR
-653 MADDGSE
+653 LAPDGTE

-679 RVYRCTSIVGGE
+679 RVYRCTSVVGG
-691 EQASGEAGRPC
+691 SDDVAGRPC

-707 LHSNGCIAKVC
+707 LHTDGRIAKVC
-718 KEENVDYGMEFP
+718 KEESVDYEMELVP
-730 VDGGA
+730 VEHALSERYHRA
-735 ADRYRTAGG
+735 A
-744 SVAEGGE
+744 E
-751 EDKRRRP
+751 EDDKRRRP

-784 VLRHDKD
+784 VLRHDTD

-834 AKGEATEGSTDFK
+834 VKGEPTEGSTDFK

-927 IKLPDGA
+927 IKHPSDGGA
-934 TEGGKR
+934 AKRSLDAAEEWKSAGGGAGGNGGSAG
-940 GVESGGHGE
+940 GV
-949 RAPIEPL
+949 EPL

-1037 SHSSIDGGEY
+1037 SHSSVDGGFV
-1047 TKAMLDVSSSLD
+1047 KGGMLDGGAAGEAQLSLA
-1059 YSLDGTGDSMLLTGG
+1059 LVDGNGGVEPVLGGG

-1137 TVWPEVAGGQI
+1137 AVWPEVAGGQI
-1148 DDELPQVRM
+1148 NEALPKVRM
-1157 PAEQVGTTDFILT
+1157 PAEEIGTTDFMLT
-1170 KNSKGRDLVLYRSGR
+1170 KNSKGRDLVLYRNGR
-1185 FYLDYSRKDGRIVF
+1185 FYLDYSRKDGKIVF

-1222 EDFSHNHP
+1222 PDFSHNHP
-1230 TADGWEAGEAPS
+1230 TVVDGWDGGESTVLDGKPAAPAMS
-1242 LDAKSVGQL
+1242 
-1251 MTEPIELKSD
+1251 EPIELKSD
-1261 DDEEE
+1261 EEE
-1266 GATPTDLIADRG
+1266 EDAPVPQPRA
-1278 ARVSGGAG
+1278 S
-1286 PESMLPKIILYD
+1286 ESMLPKIILYD

-1312 SAFFRCFNFDAKK
+1312 SAFFRCFNFDAKQ

-1340 IQSNQQP
+1340 VQTNQEP
-1347 HNHDQSDYLMGP
+1347 HNHEQGDYLMGP
-1359 DKYHPRSLQHRP
+1359 DKYHHQQQHQQQRQNAH
-1371 DQSALLITAPP
+1371 DLI
-1382 TGDEL
+1382 
-1387 RGTRDYKIVKNWKN
+1387 GTQDYKIVKNWKN

-1462 RRRRRRKKSELV
+1462 RRRRRRKKSELMF
-1474 PFSYGVG
+1474 PYGVG
-1481 VGPGVGAS
+1481 AGAAGGMFS
-1489 IFANGMLANA
+1489 NAAGMLA

-1506 MNGASMLNGG
+1506 AGVSINGAAASLNGG
-1516 AIGGIT
+1516 G
-1522 PHGGALVANGSM
+1522 
-1534 NGGHNGTNEWIDYS
+1534 GGHLGSNEWIDYS
-1548 DYAMQM
+1548 DYGIQM
-1554 SGSPNDTV
+1554 SGSPNDTGE
-1562 SSAARGSEETHS
+1562 SLAAGAAVAAGRANDENGAHS
-1574 LWDQHHPEDGGGG
+1574 LWDQFAAGQGG
-1587 GRGTNGGE
+1587 TDGE
-1595 GFDLSYHSVF
+1595 GFDLAYHSVF
-1605 GSQENFNTYAVHAL
+1605 GSQESFNTYAVHAL

-1625 QQQQQRSAATL
+1625 QQQQQQQQQRSAARL
-1636 QQQIQ
+1636 QQQL
-1641 HHQQL
+1641 HQQL
-1646 LLNGAGGQLQLHRR
+1646 LLNGARGGDGQQDRASTQQQQQQQQQDHSGSEL
-1660 HNGAPQPPDSSDAEE
+1660 EE
-1675 CELSGDASGDE
+1675 YDLSGAASGDE
-1686 IPLIDI
+1686 HPLIDI
-1692 TPEVKIEGDDEL
+1692 TPEVKIEGDDDL

>member
-1 MYESDAQAEQRD
+1 MNESISRSEQPTRD
-13 GQFCRLCFNKAV
+13 DGLFCRLCFQRTTN
-25 DLCPLFPAPN
+25 LCTLFPPTN
-35 IPNKALLHKIF
+35 NSVNDELVRKIF
-46 DCTTI
+46 ECTNI
-51 TLSVRD
+51 TLSLREDRD
-57 DHDANICA
+57 AHICA
-65 NCILSIEAFF
+65 NCIIRIESFY
-75 KYKAQCVQND
+75 KYKTQCMEND
-85 RLLRKKRVSF
+85 RILRRKRVCF
-95 FAELGLAADSGDGI
+95 FAGLGLAADPGD
-109 VGANDLSYQS
+109 NDRSYN
-119 AAAAA
+119 
-124 PELSS
+124 
-129 KRRRLSRNGDG
+129 KRRRLSTNGDG
-140 GELGNEE
+140 GEGATDEH
-147 EEEEDEL
+147 EDEEL
-154 STDRKRHRTGGLPD
+154 TTVDRKRYRVDGTVSEDLKKLQNGTASEE
-168 GDDDDSSGSIKK
+168 GDDADAN
-180 PYYGDA
+180 GD
-186 HGEGAAKVENDG
+186 VY
-198 EEADL
+198 EEANQSKHL
-203 GPYQIKQE
+203 AGSYQIKQE
-211 AIDPDRDGEEENRN
+211 TPEAD
-225 QQQQQQQHLEDEDD
+225 DEDD
-239 DEEEYFN
+239 DRKPPPQPYDQDDDEEEEYFN

-255 QIDEEDEI
+255 KIDEEAVGNEA
-263 GEDADNDVSSDGDG
+263 GNDGSSDGDA
-277 QQFVVANGAES
+277 FVRNGTPEE
-288 GDGGGAGGSA
+288 DGS
-298 TEQHQPPQLFER
+298 TIVHPPYER
-310 GWKTTEFS
+310 GWKTIEFA

-332 DYSNVTGKRGRPQRF
+332 DYSNITGKRGRPQRF
-347 VTEMLSMAAA
+347 MAEMLSMAA
-357 AAAAAS
+357 
-363 GGSGGGGGGGVG
+363 GSNNV
-375 GNTFL
+375 L
-380 PYHPGDAMYQ
+380 PYQHSEAVYQ
-390 QWQRL
+390 QLQRL
-395 KGLANARLQ
+395 NGLACGRLQPDEVARLPQ
-404 ADGRVPLALANPP
+404 LVPAPSNSVTSSTA
-417 HGRTTT
+417 RS
-423 RVLGGVIEP
+423 LGGVIEP

-456 HFARDGGS
+456 HYSRDGGS

-508 PVKICSYAGRLFR
+508 PVKICSYAGRLFK
-521 TNELSHTHPPTE
+521 TNELSHTHAPTE

-538 KYETIQPDPVE
+538 KYETIQPDPIE

-558 HQQQQQH
+558 LQQQQQH
-565 AMQQQR
+565 QMQQQR
-571 LVRQQQQ
+571 LLRQQQQ

-588 LAQRRVA
+588 LTQRRVA
-595 AAAALMAAAAANSS
+595 AAAALMAAAAANASEQ
-609 RNDSTELER
+609 D
-618 SMHGLDSSNSNSSS
+618 HAKQQADSSNSCLEELIVSRK
-632 SHNNNGSMAE
+632 H
-642 QNDPRRNYELR
+642 YELR
-653 MADDGSE
+653 LANDGTE
-660 LLLYAGHTHGLI
+660 MLLYAGHTHGLI

-679 RVYRCTSIVGGE
+679 RVYRCTSIVGGSE
-691 EQASGEAGRPC
+691 DIAGRPC

-707 LHSNGCIAKVC
+707 LRTDGRIAKVC
-718 KEENVDYGMEFP
+718 KEENVDYEMP
-730 VDGGA
+730 LSSDGLS
-735 ADRYRTAGG
+735 DRYRAAAT
-744 SVAEGGE
+744 E
-751 EDKRRRP
+751 EDDKRRRP

-806 VNDQPHNHEPPDP
+806 VNDQPHNHDPPDP

-834 AKGEATEGSTDFK
+834 AKGEPTEGSTDFK

-927 IKLPDGA
+927 IKHPSDAASGA
-934 TEGGKR
+934 AKRTLDESEEWKNALAAGGT
-940 GVESGGHGE
+940 GNGAGL
-949 RAPIEPL
+949 EPL

-1037 SHSSIDGGEY
+1037 SHSSVDGGFM
-1047 TKAMLDVSSSLD
+1047 KGGV
-1059 YSLDGTGDSMLLTGG
+1059 LDGSAGEAQRSLVADGNGGDESVLGG
-1074 GTYHRYITHQGHRFR
+1074 GATYHRYITHQGHRFR

-1137 TVWPEVAGGQI
+1137 AVWPEVAGGQI
-1148 DDELPQVRM
+1148 NEELPKVRM
-1157 PAEQVGTTDFILT
+1157 PAEEIGTTDFILT
-1170 KNSKGRDLVLYRSGR
+1170 KNSKGRDLVLYRNGR
-1185 FYLDYSRKDGRIVF
+1185 FYLDYSRKDGKIVF

-1207 RATVLLLPNKTLQVP
+1207 RATVLLLPNKTLQVAQ
-1222 EDFSHNHP
+1222 DFSHNHP
-1230 TADGWEAGEAPS
+1230 TSVDGCWD
-1242 LDAKSVGQL
+1242 DAESTAVVEKQSAAAMPEL
-1251 MTEPIELKSD
+1251 IELKSD
-1261 DDEEE
+1261 EEDEDD
-1266 GATPTDLIADRG
+1266 PIQPS
-1278 ARVSGGAG
+1278 RV
-1286 PESMLPKIILYD
+1286 ESMLPKIILYD
-1298 GFQFRFISR
+1298 GFQYRFISR

-1325 NQCHASLYTDLNGVV
+1325 NQCHASLYTDLNGVI
-1340 IQSNQQP
+1340 IQTNRQP
-1347 HNHDQSDYLMGP
+1347 HNHEQGDYLMGP
-1359 DKYHPRSLQHRP
+1359 DKYHQPQQQHQEQQRQNTR
-1371 DQSALLITAPP
+1371 DLI
-1382 TGDEL
+1382 
-1387 RGTRDYKIVKNWKN
+1387 GTHDYKIVKNWKN

-1462 RRRRRRKKSELV
+1462 RRRRRRKKSELMF
-1474 PFSYGVG
+1474 PYGVG
-1481 VGPGVGAS
+1481 SAAG
-1489 IFANGMLANA
+1489 GMFNNPAGILA
-1499 AELMARG
+1499 AEMMTRG
-1506 MNGASMLNGG
+1506 IGGGVSINGAAASLNGSL
-1516 AIGGIT
+1516 I
-1522 PHGGALVANGSM
+1522 
-1534 NGGHNGTNEWIDYS
+1534 NGGGSNLGSNEWIDYS
-1548 DYAMQM
+1548 DYGIQM
-1554 SGSPNDTV
+1554 SGSSNDTAGE
-1562 SSAARGSEETHS
+1562 SAVVAAVAAAAATGRTNNENGTHS
-1574 LWDQHHPEDGGGG
+1574 LWDQFQPGQSGGG
-1587 GRGTNGGE
+1587 NEGE
-1595 GFDLSYHSVF
+1595 GFDLAYHSVF
-1605 GSQENFNTYAVHAL
+1605 GSQESFNTYAVHAL

-1625 QQQQQRSAATL
+1625 QQQQLQQRSAARL
-1636 QQQIQ
+1636 QQQL
-1641 HHQQL
+1641 HQQL
-1646 LLNGAGGQLQLHRR
+1646 LLNGGGQQDRASTQQQQD
-1660 HNGAPQPPDSSDAEE
+1660 NSSSDLEE
-1675 CELSGDASGDE
+1675 YDLSGDPASGDE
-1686 IPLIDI
+1686 HPMIDI
-1692 TPEVKIEGDDEL
+1692 TPEVKIEGEDL